1 MIMDI
6 EKVTELI
13 FETLGYNSED
23 IGRDTLL
30 VEIISDEYEM
40 QELLENVGSE
50 LNADISVEPLE
61 DWTLEDLAKA
71 IAESV

>member
-40 QELLENVGSE
+40 QELLENVG
-50 LNADISVEPLE
+50 
-61 DWTLEDLAKA
+61 
-71 IAESV
+71 

>member
-1 MIMDI
+1 MDI